1 MSDPITSYSEA
12 QRKYIP
18 EQYKRSTNLLGV
30 IDCFLALVDQLEATV
45 REIGDSF
52 TLDDAIGPM
61 LDFYGAFC
69 GFTRN
74 TGETDEQ
81 FRARIR
87 AGSGLDEIPTVDA
100 LYNYFEIAL
109 GVTDV
114 GIYPCWPA
122 GFYAVFGGDT
132 EITDSVV
139 ETVAASGVDM
149 AQGTF
154 LCCEDGES
162 WGLIVLED
170 NGQPIVIDQRWPDT
184 EYAMVDSDGY
194 LLVDS
199 DGFVVTGEGLLTT

>member
-30 IDCFLALVDQLEATV
+30 IDCFLALVDQLETAI

-87 AGSGLDEIPTVDA
+87 AGSGLDGIPTVDA

-154 LCCEDGES
+154 LCCEDGEPY
-162 WGLIVLED
+162 GLIVLED
-170 NGQPIVIDQRWPDT
+170 NGQPLVIDQRWPDT
-184 EYAMVDSDGY
+184 LYN
-194 LLVDS
+194 LVDS
-199 DGFVVTGEGLLTT
+199 NGNQLVDDQGDALVMLDFLTT